1 MEVRILIVIVAL
13 VNFVTA
19 LENDISSTQEA
30 QVESEFQTSTTSEA
44 TEPLSN
50 INFDIA
56 PSPIE
61 RSGHAHVHVDPTFKG
76 FWKKKFAW
84 QPRWVKTWQ
93 EKKVYVA
100 VWKRMWG
107 PVVVKEWVPVPR
119 PPPGW
124 TKGDAG
130 SYIVTKP
137 YH

>member
-1 MEVRILIVIVAL
+1 MKIRILIVIVIM
-13 VNFVTA
+13 VNFVIA
-19 LENDISSTQEA
+19 LDNDISSTQGA
-30 QVESEFQTSTTSEA
+30 QVESEFNTPTTSEA
-44 TEPLSN
+44 TEQLS
-50 INFDIA
+50 NFDIA
-56 PSPIE
+56 SSSIE

-107 PVVVKEWVPVPR
+107 PMVVKEWVPVPR

-124 TKGDAG
+124 TKSDTG
-130 SYIVTKP
+130 SYIVKNP